1 MLKSL
6 FGSAEKE
13 PEQKKP
19 GFFDRMK
26 EAVTR
31 TRENLSERIDDIVAF
46 NKQIDRNTLDELET
60 TLIAADLGTTTTHEV
75 LQKLRDKADR
85 KQISDVAELKRL
97 LKAEL
102 LAILTTANSR
112 PPNAVDGGPEV
123 ILVVGVNGTGKTTSI
138 GKLANLLKN
147 DGKAVMLCA
156 ADTFRA
162 AAIEQLEIWGERTQS
177 DVIKT
182 KPGGDPAAVLYDALE
197 AAKARKSDYVIV
209 DTAGRLHTK
218 TNLMSELEKM
228 TRTAQRLVPGAPH
241 ETLLVMD
248 ATTGQNG
255 LQQARQFTQSAG
267 VTGIVLSKLDGT
279 AKGGVVVAI
288 ARELGLPVRYV
299 GVGEKVGDLIPFDPQ
314 AFVDSLFE

>member
-6 FGSAEKE
+6 FGNAEKE

-19 GFFDRMK
+19 GFLDRMK
-26 EAVTR
+26 QAVTR
-31 TRENLSERIDDIVAF
+31 TRENLSERIDDIVSF
-46 NKQIDRNTLDELET
+46 NKQIDRNTLDELES

-85 KQISDVAELKRL
+85 KQIGDVNELKRL
-97 LKAEL
+97 LKEEL
-102 LAILTTANSR
+102 LAILMAANSR
-112 PPNAVDGGPEV
+112 PPNSVDGGPEV
-123 ILVVGVNGTGKTTSI
+123 ILIVGVNGTGKTTSI

-299 GVGEKVGDLIPFDPQ
+299 GVGEKAGDLLPFDPQ
-314 AFVDSLFE
+314 AFVDSLFA